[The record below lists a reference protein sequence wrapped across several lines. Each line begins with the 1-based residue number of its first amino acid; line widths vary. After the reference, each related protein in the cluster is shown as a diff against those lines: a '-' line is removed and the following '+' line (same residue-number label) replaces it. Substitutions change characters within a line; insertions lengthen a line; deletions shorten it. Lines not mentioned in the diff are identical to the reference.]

1 MYATDYKDSSSILK
15 AFPRV
20 QIQAFCNYRTEYSIP
35 MGDKL
40 AKNGPIKQMIAFV
53 TGRRIAEITLE
64 DVNEDYMEVKRYL
77 IRNKLNL

>member
-1 MYATDYKDSSSILK
+1 MNVTDYKDPTLILK

-20 QIQAFCNYRTEYSIP
+20 QIQAFCNFRTEFSIP

-53 TGRRIAEITLE
+53 TGRSIAEITLE

-77 IRNKLNL
+77 IENKLNL